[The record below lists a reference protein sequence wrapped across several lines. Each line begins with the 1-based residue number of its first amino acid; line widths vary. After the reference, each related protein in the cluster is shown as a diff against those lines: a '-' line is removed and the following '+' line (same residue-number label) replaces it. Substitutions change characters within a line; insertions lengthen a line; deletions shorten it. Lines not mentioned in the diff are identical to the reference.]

1 MKVIAAHAASSSSL
15 WDRDYF
21 HDLLEMMAEFPNLY
35 ADTSALNTPF
45 RSAALRRILDCDLL
59 ERFVHGSDFPVPVG
73 IWYARL
79 RGLIDGES
87 RAQAAGISNLIERDV
102 VLKEAMGFDGAHFT
116 RLWQVLRR
124 V

>member
-1 MKVIAAHAASSSSL
+1 MPALDAVGEGG
-15 WDRDYF
+15 D
-21 HDLLEMMAEFPNLY
+21 
-35 ADTSALNTPF
+35 DT
-45 RSAALRRILDCDLL
+45 ALRC
-59 ERFVHGSDFPVPVG
+59 
-73 IWYARL
+73 